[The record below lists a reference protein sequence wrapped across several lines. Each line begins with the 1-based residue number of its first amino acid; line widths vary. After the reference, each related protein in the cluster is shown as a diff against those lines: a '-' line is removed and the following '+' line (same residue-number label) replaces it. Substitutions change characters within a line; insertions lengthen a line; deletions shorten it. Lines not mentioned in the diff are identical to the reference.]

1 MNLYE
6 IRLEDDIIYNSTLL
20 DAFLFDCKCAL
31 FLVDINNPISFD
43 KVKTIIS
50 LIDNCNLP
58 HLKKI
63 IVENKSDIKTD
74 KSNEAIEKYI
84 SENSKSNIDYIK
96 ISLKTEDNLENL
108 LVKIYDEISL
118 KNSEKPIFPI
128 DRVSKCLLKEFPN
141 APSVRPLSF
150 ILIGDSAVGKSNFLS
165 RYIKNAFSLIFL
177 ASIRPVISEKKMVL
191 INGKN
196 FYELTIWDTAG
207 QERFRSM
214 PKTYYRNVDGI
225 LLLFDINDKST
236 FEDVNNWMDDV
247 NENIDTAEGE
257 ERDVIIYLLG
267 NKIDLKENDDDED
280 KKEEDKKEEEKKE
293 EEKKEEEK
301 EKEEEKKEEEEEEEK
316 KEKVTRKEIEELA
329 DKLKVKYYDI
339 SCKWNLN
346 VDEVMARIV
355 LDCIKKEK
363 EKEKEKRKTFAITNE
378 RTKTQTNKR
387 GGCCD
392 KKGEK

>member
-31 FLVDINNPISFD
+31 FLIDINNPISFD

-58 HLKKI
+58 YLKKI

-225 LLLFDINDKST
+225 LLLFNINDKST
-236 FEDVNNWMDDV
+236 FDDVNNWMDDV

-257 ERDVIIYLLG
+257 EKDVVIYLLG
-267 NKIDLKENDDDED
+267 NKIDLKENDDD
-280 KKEEDKKEEEKKE
+280 EDKKEEEKKE

-301 EKEEEKKEEEEEEEK
+301 EKEEEKKEEEEEK

-355 LDCIKKEK
+355 LDCIKKERDR
-363 EKEKEKRKTFAITNE
+363 RKTFVINNE
-378 RTKTQTNKR
+378 GTKNQTKKR

-392 KKGEK
+392 K

>member
-58 HLKKI
+58 YLKKI

-280 KKEEDKKEEEKKE
+280 KKEEEKKE
-293 EEKKEEEK
+293 EEKK
-301 EKEEEKKEEEEEEEK
+301 
-316 KEKVTRKEIEELA
+316 
-329 DKLKVKYYDI
+329 
-339 SCKWNLN
+339 
-346 VDEVMARIV
+346 
-355 LDCIKKEK
+355 
-363 EKEKEKRKTFAITNE
+363 KRK
-378 RTKTQTNKR
+378 KKKR
-387 GGCCD
+387 
-392 KKGEK
+392 KKKKKKKKKRKKK

>member
-6 IRLEDDIIYNSTLL
+6 IRLEDDILYNSTLL

-31 FLVDINNPISFD
+31 FLVDINNPNSFD

-84 SENSKSNIDYIK
+84 NENSKSNIDYIK

-247 NENIDTAEGE
+247 NENIDTAERE

-267 NKIDLKENDDDED
+267 NKIDLKENDDDEY
-280 KKEEDKKEEEKKE
+280 KKEEEKKE

-301 EKEEEKKEEEEEEEK
+301 EKEEEKKEEEKKEEEEEEEK
-316 KEKVTRKEIEELA
+316 KDKEKVTRKEIEELA
-329 DKLKVKYYDI
+329 DKLKVKY
-339 SCKWNLN
+339 
-346 VDEVMARIV
+346 
-355 LDCIKKEK
+355 
-363 EKEKEKRKTFAITNE
+363 
-378 RTKTQTNKR
+378 
-387 GGCCD
+387 
-392 KKGEK
+392 